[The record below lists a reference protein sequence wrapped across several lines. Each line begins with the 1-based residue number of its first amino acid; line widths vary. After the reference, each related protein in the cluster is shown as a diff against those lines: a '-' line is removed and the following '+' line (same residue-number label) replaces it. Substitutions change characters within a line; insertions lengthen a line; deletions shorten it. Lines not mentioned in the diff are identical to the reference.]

1 MSTRLQVLLLEDSED
16 DAELILRALRRGGYE
31 PDHRRAETASE
42 MLAALEE
49 GDWELVISDHAMP
62 SFSATAG
69 LEIMRERGLD
79 IPFIIVSGA
88 IGEETAAEAMAAGAG
103 DYVMK
108 DSLRRLVPAIERE
121 LREAATR
128 ATQRRAERALYDSEE
143 RLRAVMDNVVDA
155 ILTVDG
161 AGVIEGANPA
171 ATRLFGCRSADELVG
186 KPFAA
191 LLSGP
196 HADEY
201 RAHFA
206 VFASRGSLPIAG
218 VTREVLGRR
227 ADGAVFAMDLA
238 LSEMR
243 LGTERLL
250 IAVSRDISERKKAES
265 QLRHLAEHDPLTG
278 LANRRRFEEE
288 LTRQIAISRRS
299 GEAAAV
305 LVLDL
310 DNFKYVNDS
319 LGHKAGDELI
329 RRVAAVI
336 GGRVRE
342 TDTLAR
348 IGGDEFA
355 VLLRGT
361 DADGARIAAEG
372 VIEAIRREPFL
383 LEGQRIRAT
392 TSIGIAV
399 IEREPLA
406 AGEVL
411 ARADQAM
418 YGAKDSGRDRLGE
431 YSIAERAEIEAGR
444 TWADRVREA
453 LEQDRFLLHC
463 QPIVDLRSGETS
475 QYELLLRMRDGE
487 SGELAM
493 PGAFLSTAE
502 RFGLIQPID
511 RWVVRE
517 AIALVDRQRGAGR
530 DVLVEVNLSGKSMED
545 PELPQLVEAELEATG
560 IDPSLLIFEVT
571 ETMAIANLDKAREL
585 AEGLTRLGCRF
596 ALDDFGV
603 GFASFYY
610 LKHLPISYLKIDGDF
625 IRDLPRSR
633 TDQLVV
639 RALVE
644 ISRGLGIRTVG
655 ECVENAETLE
665 LIREYG
671 VDYAQ
676 GWETGRPDDPD
687 RVIGPEPAGNSAVPE
702 QGVRTPLEADG

>member
-1 MSTRLQVLLLEDSED
+1 MSTRLRVLLLEDSED

-31 PDHRRAETASE
+31 PEHRRAESAAE
-42 MLAALEE
+42 MLAALED
-49 GDWELVISDHAMP
+49 GTWELIISDHAMP

-69 LEIMRERGLD
+69 LEILRERNLD

-128 ATQRRAERALYDSEE
+128 ATQRGAERALQDSEE

-171 ATRLFGCRSADELVG
+171 ACRLFGCRSADELVG

-361 DADGARIAAEG
+361 DAAGARTAAEG
-372 VIEAIRREPFL
+372 VIDAIRREPFL

-418 YGAKDSGRDRLGE
+418 YGAKDAGRDRLGE

-475 QYELLLRMRDGE
+475 QYELLLRMRDGG

-517 AIALVDRQRGAGR
+517 AIALVDRQRRAGR
-530 DVLVEVNLSGKSMED
+530 DVLVEINLSGKSMED

-655 ECVENAETLE
+655 ECVENSETLE

-676 GWETGRPDDPD
+676 GWETGRPDEPD
-687 RVIGPEPAGNSAVPE
+687 RVIGPQPATASPSPE
-702 QGVRTPLEADG
+702 